1 MAKRKGFINFL
12 ALERGLVG
20 LLAMAILV
28 GMGEKLAERF
38 LPVYVLVLGGGP
50 IVVGLLNALD
60 NFLSAIYSWVG
71 GAVADRLGERRA
83 LGLFTLL
90 AMIGFLIVILIPAW
104 PAVIV
109 GSVFFL
115 SWTAISLPATM
126 SLIAKRLPES
136 KRTMGVTMHSMIRRV
151 PMGLGPIVGG
161 LFIGAWG
168 VTLGVRYAF
177 AGALVMAAVSIWLQ
191 GRLLGSDG
199 KAGAGA
205 EAKED
210 PVGTRELWR
219 RFDRPLRHLLVAD
232 ILVRFC
238 EQIPYAFV
246 VVWAMQRMAHP
257 VTAVQFGVLTA
268 IEMFTAMLIYVPV
281 AALADRGTKR
291 PWVVATFVNFTLFP
305 IVLAFSGSFACLV
318 VAFIVRGLKEFGEPT
333 RKALI
338 LDLAPKG
345 HAASAFGLY
354 YLIRDVIVAAAAF
367 GGAFLW
373 RVDPRLNF
381 GVAALCGLAGTLW
394 FARRGFAPD
403 RAGTEVPRAV
413 A

>member
-1 MAKRKGFINFL
+1 
-12 ALERGLVG
+12 
-20 LLAMAILV
+20 MAILV

-38 LPVYVLVLGGGP
+38 LPIYILALGGGP
-50 IVVGLLNALD
+50 IVIGLLNALD
-60 NFLSAIYSWVG
+60 NFLSALYSWLG

-90 AMIGFLIVILIPAW
+90 AIVGFLIVILIPAW

-109 GSVFFL
+109 GSIFFL

-126 SLIAKRLPES
+126 SLIAKRLPAS

-161 LFIGAWG
+161 LFIGVWG
-168 VTLGVRYAF
+168 DVVGIRYAF
-177 AGALVMAAVSIWLQ
+177 VCALVMAAVSIWLQ
-191 GRLLGSDG
+191 GRLLG
-199 KAGAGA
+199 GAAEGA
-205 EAKED
+205 ASEKPKED
-210 PVGTRELWR
+210 SIPTRALWKQ
-219 RFDRPLRHLLVAD
+219 FSRPLKNLLVAD

-246 VVWAMQRMAHP
+246 VIWAMNRMAHP
-257 VTAVQFGVLTA
+257 VTAVEFGFLTA
-268 IEMFTAMLIYVPV
+268 IEMATAMLIYIPV
-281 AALADRGTKR
+281 AALADRGTKK

-318 VAFIVRGLKEFGEPT
+318 AAFIVRGLKEFGEPT

-345 HAASAFGLY
+345 HTASAFGLY
-354 YLIRDVIVAAAAF
+354 YLIRDVVVSVAAF

-373 RVDPRLNF
+373 RFDPRLNF

-394 FARRGFAPD
+394 FALCRTGPVDGDAGNTRGP
-403 RAGTEVPRAV
+403 V
-413 A
+413 